1 MNIKKIFQKKQTQLK
16 YSFNVDKVRDVALEG
31 KQKINEKAE
40 KWIEDN
46 WIEQNILEAA
56 ALGKYS
62 YTFNKVPKELAEYV
76 GSYFDVG
83 NVVYCGYPQHWIK
96 ILGSRINARA
106 IETLCC

>member
-1 MNIKKIFQKKQTQLK
+1 MNIKKIFQKKQTPLK

-40 KWIEDN
+40 RWIEDN

-76 GSYFDVG
+76 GSYFRVRGFSVIISSIPPRGQDNGTRTMQVI
-83 NVVYCGYPQHWIK
+83 W
-96 ILGSRINARA
+96 
-106 IETLCC
+106 